1 MSKCIDLNKVI
12 IPFIYSIYTISIG
25 MLLSKHH
32 GKSTYFIIAVIILY
46 LFLNNIMQHIS
57 KHISFGYHILG
68 ISLIFLVVFAPH
80 GRMKDFIAI
89 LLYVASVVLMI
100 ISMYKL
106 YSYNIL
112 LKQVYKYYGK
122 HINFDTFKPNF
133 IIPFILLLSFIVVIY
148 PVILSKI
155 ISHNII
161 ISLLILYGCTFIVGT
176 VFYALLYQYKY
187 FFDVVYCSNNKVY
200 IDDISID
207 SDYKMQGWLNTDIDN
222 IETYDDLLN
231 TTQNKSMEKQTENN
245 QPLHNAISTM
255 DGFIKELSDDENI
268 KEIISNIQN
277 VLIKI
282 DNYHNGEEY
291 KFNKYILNI
300 NEKYMPYI
308 EKLISSYINNKE
320 LPNDITKE
328 MQEKIID
335 NLKEIDEV
343 LEKIL
348 LQMYNMN
355 MLELE
360 SYMDAFDVILS
371 QNGFKDNKKGDK

>member
-1 MSKCIDLNKVI
+1 MNKCIDLNKII

-25 MLLSKHH
+25 MLLGKHH

-46 LFLNNIMQHIS
+46 LFLYNIMQHIS
-57 KHISFGYHILG
+57 KHLPFGYHILG

-89 LLYVASVVLMI
+89 LLYVASVVLII

-112 LKQVYKYYGK
+112 IKQVYKYYGK

-133 IIPFILLLSFIVVIY
+133 IIPFILLLSYIVVIY

-155 ISHNII
+155 ISHHII

-176 VFYALLYQYKY
+176 VFYALLYQYKC
-187 FFDVVYCSNNKVY
+187 FFDVVYCNNNKVY

-207 SDYKMQGWLNTDIDN
+207 SDHKIQGWLNTDIDN
-222 IETYDDLLN
+222 IKTYDDCLN
-231 TTQNKSMEKQTENN
+231 TTQNKSTEKQKENN
-245 QPLHNAISTM
+245 QTLHNAIRVV
-255 DGFIKELSDDENI
+255 DDFIKELSDDENI

-291 KFNKYILNI
+291 KFNKYINI
-300 NEKYMPYI
+300 INNKYMPYI
-308 EKLISSYINNKE
+308 EKLILSYINNKE

-335 NLKEIDEV
+335 SLKDIDDV
-343 LEKIL
+343 LGKIL

-371 QNGFKDNKKGDK
+371 QNGYKDNKKGDN

>member
-1 MSKCIDLNKVI
+1 MNKCIDLNKII

-32 GKSTYFIIAVIILY
+32 GKSTYFIIAVIMLY
-46 LFLNNIMQHIS
+46 LFLYNIMQHID
-57 KHISFGYHILG
+57 IYTPFGYHILG

-80 GRMKDFIAI
+80 GRMKDFIVI
-89 LLYVASVVLMI
+89 MLYVASVVLII

-112 LKQVYKYYGK
+112 IKQVYKYYGK

-133 IIPFILLLSFIVVIY
+133 IIPFILLLSYIVVIY
-148 PVILSKI
+148 PVVLSKI
-155 ISHNII
+155 ISHNIY
-161 ISLLILYGCTFIVGT
+161 ISLLFLYVCTLIISA
-176 VFYALLYQYKY
+176 VFDILLYQYKC
-187 FFDVVYCSNNKVY
+187 FFDFVYCNNHKVY
-200 IDDISID
+200 IGDISID
-207 SDYKMQGWLNTDIDN
+207 SDYKMQGWFNTDIDN
-222 IETYDDLLN
+222 IETYDDCLN
-231 TTQNKSMEKQTENN
+231 TTQNKSMEKQKENN
-245 QPLHNAISTM
+245 QTLHNAISAV
-255 DGFIKELSDDENI
+255 DNFIKELSDDENI

-300 NEKYMPYI
+300 NDKYMPYI
-308 EKLISSYINNKE
+308 EKLILSYINNKE
-320 LPNDITKE
+320 LPSHITKE

-335 NLKEIDEV
+335 SLKEIDDV

-348 LQMYNMN
+348 MKMYNMN

-371 QNGFKDNKKGDK
+371 QNGYKDNIKGDK